1 VPSTSAQSLMPA
13 ALRDDL
19 RSGLRAELPILNS
32 LDPCSLIRS
41 SKLLTCLSSGEFLPL
56 FFDRSENRVFIT
68 HYFYVLAYVFWKVP
82 KNECKLIGH
91 INIH

>member
-1 VPSTSAQSLMPA
+1 MPA

-19 RSGLRAELPILNS
+19 RSGLTAELPILNS

-68 HYFYVLAYVFWKVP
+68 HYFYVLAVL
-82 KNECKLIGH
+82 ESSQEGMQIQLIGH